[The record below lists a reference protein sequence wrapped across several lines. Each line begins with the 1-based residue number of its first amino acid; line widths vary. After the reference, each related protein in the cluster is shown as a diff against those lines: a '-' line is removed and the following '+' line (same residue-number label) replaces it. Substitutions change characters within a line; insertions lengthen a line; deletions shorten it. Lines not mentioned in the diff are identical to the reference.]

1 MVPRRTAVALAAA
14 SGAALTPR
22 MSTSQQRGSGPPRI
36 GLLSATDSSY
46 VGVRNFHD
54 RLRELGHVEGQT
66 IVVEARFAERQLDR
80 LPGLAAELVGMRV
93 DLVAAV
99 GAVTV
104 RAVRQ
109 ASATIPLVFTV
120 VLDPVADGL
129 VPNAEHPGGNTTGAT
144 SFDPAQP
151 RAQMRLLKQIVP
163 MLQRVA
169 ILGDAGVP
177 ELLDRANRAAAEAEG
192 LRPQNIRLRG
202 AAEDLDAV
210 FAAIREERAAAV
222 LGLDVP
228 AVGLHARRI
237 VALATAARL
246 PTMYGGDSA
255 VNGPMIAY
263 GSSLAAAAG
272 RMAGMVDRILKGAR
286 PGDLPIE
293 VVTEHRM
300 VVNLRVA
307 REIGLTIPPEVLAR
321 ADQVIE

>member
-1 MVPRRTAVALAAA
+1 
-14 SGAALTPR
+14 
-22 MSTSQQRGSGPPRI
+22 
-36 GLLSATDSSY
+36 
-46 VGVRNFHD
+46 
-54 RLRELGHVEGQT
+54 
-66 IVVEARFAERQLDR
+66 
-80 LPGLAAELVGMRV
+80 
-93 DLVAAV
+93 
-99 GAVTV
+99 
-104 RAVRQ
+104 
-109 ASATIPLVFTV
+109 
-120 VLDPVADGL
+120 
-129 VPNAEHPGGNTTGAT
+129 
-144 SFDPAQP
+144 
-151 RAQMRLLKQIVP
+151 MRLLKQIVP
-163 MLQRVA
+163 RLERVA
-169 ILGDAGVP
+169 ILGDVGVP
-177 ELLDRANRAAAEAEG
+177 ELLDHANRAAAEAEG
-192 LRPQNIRLRG
+192 LRPLNIRMHG

-210 FAAIREERAAAV
+210 FAAIREERAGAV

-255 VNGPMIAY
+255 ANGPMLAY

-307 REIGLTIPPEVLAR
+307 REIGLTISPELLAR